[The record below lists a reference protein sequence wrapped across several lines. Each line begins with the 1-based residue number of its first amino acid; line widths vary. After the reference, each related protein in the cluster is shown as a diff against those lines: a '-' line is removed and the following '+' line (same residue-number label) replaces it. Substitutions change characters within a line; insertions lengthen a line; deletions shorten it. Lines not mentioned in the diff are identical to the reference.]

1 MAQERQLRE
10 RVASGVAWNIAEK
23 VGSTL
28 LQIIVSIVVA
38 NRIMPI
44 DMGIIAVLSVFI
56 SLAQVVIDSGF
67 SQTLIRK
74 ENPTEGDFKAVFRFN
89 LIASIGLYLLLVA
102 LSPYLAE
109 YYDWLPLGTLQV
121 IAPVLILLLPLNALC
136 VIQNTIM
143 VREFRF
149 AELSTIIFLSSLISG
164 LLAIALA
171 LMGFG
176 IWSIVAQRVGMI
188 ASKAVLLWWKSP
200 WRPRRDIKCE
210 SLREMSPYSLRLI
223 ATDMI
228 TSLYNNIAQL
238 FIGIRYSGDMLG
250 YFNQAQKLK
259 DTPVNATMQ
268 SIQSVTFPALSK
280 IQSDAQKF
288 DDSYRRVVMVT
299 AFVMLPVMTGLIATA
314 QDFYT
319 LLLKPEWHPA
329 IPYFRILCLIGIFYP
344 IAAISYNVLK
354 VRSNGKVILRLEIIK
369 KVAMT
374 LMLVITIPMSV
385 KAIAWGMVLMAAL
398 EFILNFVATRAFTGL
413 RTRSFIRTL
422 LPICTLTAVMYAS
435 VMFFGVYFAGLSAG
449 VMLFIKIIIGVAVYT
464 LGAMVSGMEAWGE
477 IMTIAKGLI
486 GRKKEEN

>member
-10 RVASGVAWNIAEK
+10 RVASGVAWNIGEK

-28 LQIIVSIVVA
+28 LQIIVSVVVA

-56 SLAQVVIDSGF
+56 TLAQVVIDSGF

-74 ENPTEGDFKAVFRFN
+74 QNPTEGDFKAVFRFN
-89 LIASIGLYLLLVA
+89 LIASIILYLSLVA
-102 LSPYLAE
+102 ISPYLAQ
-109 YYDWLPLGTLQV
+109 YYKWDMLRH
-121 IAPVLILLLPLNALC
+121 IAPVLILLLPLNAFC

-149 AELSTIIFLSSLISG
+149 AQLSTIIFLSSLFSG
-164 LLAIALA
+164 TLAIVMALS
-171 LMGFG
+171 GFG

-188 ASKAVLLWWKSP
+188 ACKAVLLWWKSP
-200 WRPRRDIKCE
+200 WRPSRKVECS
-210 SLREMSPYSLRLI
+210 SLKEMAPYSLRLI

-228 TSLYNNIAQL
+228 TSLYNNIAKL
-238 FIGIRYSGDMLG
+238 FIGSRYGGDMLG
-250 YFNQAQKLK
+250 YFNQAQNLK

-280 IQSDAQKF
+280 IQDDEKKF

-299 AFVMLPVMTGLIATA
+299 AFIMLPVMAGLIATA

-329 IPYFRILCLIGIFYP
+329 IPYFRILCMIGFFYP

-354 VRSNGKVILRLEIIK
+354 VRSNGKIILRLEIIK
-369 KVAMT
+369 KTAMT
-374 LMLVITIPMSV
+374 LMLFITIPISV
-385 KAIAWGMVLMAAL
+385 KAIAWGMVAMAAL
-398 EFILNFVATRAFTGL
+398 ELVLNFAATRSYTGL
-413 RTRSFIRTL
+413 TTWRLLRTL
-422 LPICTLTAVMYAS
+422 LPICALTATMYCA
-435 VMFFGVYFAGLSAG
+435 
-449 VMLFIKIIIGVAVYT
+449 VMLIGAHLSELPTWAVLFSKIASGITVYT
-464 LGAMVSGMEAWGE
+464 LGAMLTRMESWSE
-477 IMTIAKGLI
+477 MITIGKGLLGI
-486 GRKKEEN
+486 NKEL